1 MVIMATTVLYNIS
14 FALIIV
20 QITESV
26 TDWPEPVL
34 VTPVITALI
43 ALNNI
48 WFAQIIVLA
57 MELVINLQE
66 CVHASMDISAWTAL
80 YFILFVQIIVQEMG
94 SATGW
99 LENVL
104 VTPISMETTV
114 L

>member
-1 MVIMATTVLYNIS
+1 
-14 FALIIV
+14 
-20 QITESV
+20 
-26 TDWPEPVL
+26 
-34 VTPVITALI
+34 LI

-94 SATGW
+94 SATG
-99 LENVL
+99 
-104 VTPISMETTV
+104 
-114 L
+114 